1 MTTKFTLEEIRNY
14 WTRQAS
20 DHGQSSA
27 ASWSDTRVIDME
39 IREISSR
46 LADGERVLDIGCANG
61 YSTTQYAC
69 AKKISIRGLDY
80 IPEMIAK
87 ADARLVDI
95 GDRLSGT
102 VEFATG
108 DITDLKEPAGEYDKV
123 IVTRVVINL
132 GSWEKQLKALYECCR
147 VLKPGGTLLLSEAT
161 LQGWQALNRFRTE
174 WGLPDIPMPSFNS
187 YLDEQEVLTAIE
199 EKMALV
205 EVVNFSSTYYLGTR
219 LFKPLLAKALGGDI
233 NVADPNMEWNR
244 LFSQLPSW
252 GNYGTQKLF
261 VFRKR

>member
-1 MTTKFTLEEIRNY
+1 MTTKFTLEDIRTY

-20 DHGQSSA
+20 EHGQSSA

-39 IREISSR
+39 IHEISTR
-46 LADGERVLDIGCANG
+46 LANGDRVLDIGCANG
-61 YSTTQYAC
+61 YSTAQYAC
-69 AKKISIRGLDY
+69 AQRIDIRGLDY
-80 IPEMIAK
+80 IPEMIAQ
-87 ADARLVDI
+87 ANARLVDI

-102 VEFATG
+102 VEFGIG
-108 DITDLKEPAGEYDKV
+108 DITDLKEPTGEYDKV

-132 GSWEKQLKALYECCR
+132 GSWEKQLQALHECCR

-161 LQGWQALNRFRTE
+161 LQGWQALNRFRNE

-187 YLDEQEVLTAIE
+187 YLDEQAIVTSLG
-199 EKMALV
+199 EKMELV
-205 EVVNFSSTYYLGTR
+205 EAVNFSSTYYLGTR
-219 LFKPLLAKALGGDI
+219 VFKPLLAKALGGDI

-252 GNYGTQKLF
+252 GDYGTQKLF
-261 VFRKR
+261 VFRKK

>member
-1 MTTKFTLEEIRNY
+1 
-14 WTRQAS
+14 
-20 DHGQSSA
+20 
-27 ASWSDTRVIDME
+27 
-39 IREISSR
+39 
-46 LADGERVLDIGCANG
+46 
-61 YSTTQYAC
+61 
-69 AKKISIRGLDY
+69 
-80 IPEMIAK
+80 MIAK